1 MFAEV
6 LTGIALVNK
15 SVEFIKSN
23 ISTAK
28 DIGSIAKQIDDLFEG
43 KNQLDKKRSKNS
55 GMSVS
60 QQFGVTSVASEII
73 DSKLAA
79 ERMYEISVLVDMRFG
94 SGTWKGIIA
103 ERNKRIN
110 QAKEAAKKAAK
121 EQAERNQQFFEIAT
135 VVICVVI
142 TAVFLVGV
150 VYYLTK

>member
-43 KNQLDKKRSKNS
+43 KNQLDKKRNKNS

-60 QQFGVTSVASEII
+60 QQFGVSSVASEII
-73 DSKLAA
+73 DAKLAA
-79 ERMYEISVLVDMRFG
+79 EKMYEISVLVDMRFG
-94 SGTWKGIIA
+94 
-103 ERNKRIN
+103 
-110 QAKEAAKKAAK
+110 
-121 EQAERNQQFFEIAT
+121 
-135 VVICVVI
+135 
-142 TAVFLVGV
+142 
-150 VYYLTK
+150 

>member
-43 KNQLDKKRSKNS
+43 KNQLDKKRNKNS

-60 QQFGVTSVASEII
+60 QQFGVSSVASEII
-73 DSKLAA
+73 DAKLAA
-79 ERMYEISVLVDMRFG
+79 EKIYEISVLVDMRFG

-121 EQAERNQQFFEIAT
+121 EQAERNQQFLEIAT
-135 VVICVVI
+135 VVICVFV
-142 TAVFLVGV
+142 TAVFLIGV